1 MMLLFEAQRVLIL
14 MKYNLSV
21 FSFVVVVFYVL
32 PKKPLSGEKDS
43 LPWFLLR
50 V

>member
-14 MKYNLSV
+14 MKYSLSV
-21 FSFVVVVFYVL
+21 FFVVVFCVL
-32 PKKPLSGEKDS
+32 PKKPLPGEKDS